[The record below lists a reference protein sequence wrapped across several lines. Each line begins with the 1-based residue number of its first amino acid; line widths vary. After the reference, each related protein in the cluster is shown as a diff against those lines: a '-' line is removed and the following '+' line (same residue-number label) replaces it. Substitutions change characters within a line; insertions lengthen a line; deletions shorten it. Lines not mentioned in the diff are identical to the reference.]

1 MFKKGIVV
9 SLVLVVAVTAG
20 FAFTPSQPAS
30 DALARLVEGN
40 KHFVS
45 GSMVQVDLGNTRRT
59 ELAGGQHPQAIIVT
73 CSDSRVAPEHI
84 FNQGLGDI
92 FVVRVAGNVLD
103 PVALGSVEYAAEHL
117 HAPLLVLMGHDKC
130 GAVSAAVDAKGEPEG
145 NIGAVIRMI
154 QPAVKRAKAKGGSKE
169 EIVDNAIRENVAE
182 AYSTVLEKSPV
193 LKHMI
198 EKGELKVVAGM
209 YHLASGQV
217 ETLPME
223 APAPAIATDHAHTH
237 AH

>member
-1 MFKKGIVV
+1 MLKKGIIA
-9 SLVLVVAVTAG
+9 SLVLAVAVSAG
-20 FAFTPSQPAS
+20 LAFTPSQSAT
-30 DALARLVEGN
+30 DALAKLIEGN
-40 KHFVS
+40 KRFVAGTS
-45 GSMVQVDLGNTRRT
+45 ATVDLGSTRRT
-59 ELAGGQHPQAIIVT
+59 ELAGGQHPHAIIVT

-103 PVALGSVEYAAEHL
+103 PVAIGSVEYAAEHL

-130 GAVSAAVDAKGEPEG
+130 GAVSAAMDTQGEPEG
-145 NIGAVIRMI
+145 NIGAIIKKI
-154 QPAVKRAKAKGGSKE
+154 QPAVKKAKAKGGSKD
-169 EIVDNAIRENVAE
+169 EILDNAIRENVADSY
-182 AYSTVLEKSPV
+182 ATVLQKSPM

-198 EKGELKVVAGM
+198 ETGELKVVAGV

-217 ETLPME
+217 ETLPLETMT
-223 APAPAIATDHAHTH
+223 PAKADHAHTH